1 MTDHRL
7 ELPPSDFQPR
17 SQPIGEQLPRFF
29 HAPEWE
35 ETSGDILTDLAS
47 VCGFEFLPWQ
57 QLVSRNAMAEDPVT
71 GKFLSFQVC
80 LIVPRQNGKNGI
92 VRWRLLAGLFVF
104 GEEKLVHSA
113 HLFKT
118 AHAEYLA
125 IRDIIE
131 KTPEFLDQV
140 ASMPDSKETA
150 IILKDGRR
158 IDFVSRVRGN
168 GRGLQ
173 GDCVILDE
181 AFALSSTLVSDLLPV
196 LSSRPSPQVWYTS
209 STGFD
214 TSEVLL
220 NLRKKALEQPEKN
233 KHLAFFE
240 WSADIKQ
247 IDWRSPEAV
256 AASNPSLGYL
266 QSWEWVQEVEL
277 DVMDAEAYQRERLG
291 VWADRSTD
299 AAIGVDLWAHSFA
312 TKEILSG
319 STVKRFSLGLE
330 VSADRDL
337 AVLAGVAELSDGR
350 LVADVIEAKA
360 GVSWVQ
366 DVCAAVTR
374 RRQTHAGIVI
384 DSFSG
389 AAALAPRLAEAGVPV
404 SLASTGDIIRGSAA
418 LYDSIARVDADGSPD
433 PLLFHSAHPLLDDA
447 AHTARRRLVG
457 QSKTAWTWAPF
468 GEVKVEPLRAVTL
481 ALRGLDMEP
490 VGKKKRKRG
499 YAA

>member
-1 MTDHRL
+1 MSDHRL
-7 ELPPSDFQPR
+7 EVPVSGFSPR
-17 SQPIGEQLPRFF
+17 STPVGAQLPRHF
-29 HAPEWE
+29 HAPEWSQ
-35 ETSGDILTDLAS
+35 TSGDILADLAS
-47 VCGFEFLPWQ
+47 VCGVELLPWQ
-57 QLVSRNAMAEDPVT
+57 QLVARNAMAEDPVT
-71 GKFLSFQVC
+71 GKWLAFQVC

-118 AHAEYLA
+118 ARAEYLA
-125 IRDIIE
+125 IREIIE
-131 KTPEFLDQV
+131 STPEFLEQV
-140 ASMPDSKETA
+140 RSMPDSRETA

-214 TSEVLL
+214 DSEVLL
-220 NLRKKALEQPEKN
+220 NLREKAIENPESN
-233 KHLAFFE
+233 KHLTFFE
-240 WSADIKQ
+240 WSADLKQ
-247 IDWRSPEAV
+247 ADWRTPEAV

-266 QSWEWVQEVEL
+266 QSWEWIKEVEL
-277 DVMDAEAYQRERLG
+277 DVMGPEEYQRERLG

-299 AAIGVDLWAHSFA
+299 AAIGVDLWALSFA
-312 TKEILSG
+312 TEEVLVGRKI
-319 STVKRFSLGLE
+319 KRRSFGLE

-337 AVLAGVAELSDGR
+337 AVLAAVAELSDGTVIADI
-350 LVADVIEAKA
+350 VAAKSGMA
-360 GVSWVQ
+360 WVQ
-366 DVCAAVTR
+366 DECARMTKKHKP
-374 RRQTHAGIVI
+374 HAGVVI

-404 SLASTGDIIRGSAA
+404 SLASTGDITKGSAG
-418 LYDSIARVDADGSPD
+418 LFDRISRVDADGSPD
-433 PLLFHSAHPLLDDA
+433 PSLFHSAHPLLDDA

-457 QSKTAWTWAPF
+457 QSKTAWTWAAF

-490 VGKKKRKRG
+490 VKKKKKG